1 MIHSIKNCKI
11 CLISFFVFLFISC
24 STRNN
29 VFIDWID
36 LTGGIAKGN
45 VKITLSDGHG
55 NISYLNLDVQ
65 KTNSVKVKSNLT
77 ITGGEHLS
85 YYNLEIYSP
94 KKLLNNSTIE
104 IYLYPLQDVSQQE
117 NIFYLKQVKNVEAY
131 FIELW
136 DKKEKKNYYIISKDN
151 IIDSNV
157 VINKSISDF
166 NYIIKNLHDDVA
178 YYVNDEQEF
187 PIPYNGYVVKSN
199 IDNSYLFLSTLWG
212 PLCPFPYYDLTPNNS
227 NL

>member
-1 MIHSIKNCKI
+1 MDNK
-11 CLISFFVFLFISC
+11 
-24 STRNN
+24 
-29 VFIDWID
+29 
-36 LTGGIAKGN
+36 
-45 VKITLSDGHG
+45 HG

-166 NYIIKNLHDDVA
+166 NYIIKNLHG
-178 YYVNDEQEF
+178 NKQ
-187 PIPYNGYVVKSN
+187 
-199 IDNSYLFLSTLWG
+199 L
-212 PLCPFPYYDLTPNNS
+212 
-227 NL
+227 